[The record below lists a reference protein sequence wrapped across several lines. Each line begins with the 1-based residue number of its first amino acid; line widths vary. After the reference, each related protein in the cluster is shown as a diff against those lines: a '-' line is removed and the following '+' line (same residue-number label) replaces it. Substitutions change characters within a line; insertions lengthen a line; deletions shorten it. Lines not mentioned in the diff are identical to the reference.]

1 MGTRLESIMAEDGTP
16 MEALLGA
23 DGNAD
28 TPWRLDVKSFRLPGY
43 QPPESPKTAA
53 ADCMKNSVHFTLFIR
68 ALCFYVML
76 EFGLLYQF

>member
-53 ADCMKNSVHFTLFIR
+53 ADCMKKFGTFHPFHKSVVL
-68 ALCFYVML
+68 LCDA
-76 EFGLLYQF
+76 